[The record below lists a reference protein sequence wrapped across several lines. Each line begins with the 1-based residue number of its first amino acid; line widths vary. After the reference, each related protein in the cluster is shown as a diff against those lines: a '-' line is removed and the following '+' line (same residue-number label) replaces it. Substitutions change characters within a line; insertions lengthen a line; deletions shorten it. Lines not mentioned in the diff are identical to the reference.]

1 MRSSAYDTLK
11 YENKRLFLILQA
23 FKLLTVSQQIY
34 KSKVHFQANP

>member
-11 YENKRLFLILQA
+11 YENKRSFLILQA
-23 FKLLTVSQQIY
+23 FKLLTASQQIY